1 MIILV
6 LLFLGITERQIRTL
20 VESDNEEQIQII
32 VRAFDQSIEV
42 YLNDLNNTAGSATLV
57 NAVMDPDNTGYY
69 LPDFM
74 EDMNIHNIPGDFLLL
89 AFDGMVIYSTDT
101 SYKMGENLPYFP
113 ELIDK
118 TKNDNWIQFQDKDR
132 NVVFVSDIKYNNLI
146 EGYLI
151 FNSSFS
157 DIFKSNSY
165 LFDLDGKDRFFC
177 ALYKDSILA
186 GPEKLSQDSIS
197 SVFPLQTIPVSLQVS
212 TSFSKIREPIKKIMY
227 QILLVSSISIL
238 LLSVFF
244 SVITSR
250 NLIRPLLSLEDGI
263 KQISIGNWENL
274 KINVRDPIEIQF
286 LSKSFNSM
294 QESIRKKTLE
304 LETSNFELKKSN
316 TDLISTQRQLV
327 HSEKMA
333 SIGQLAAGVA
343 HEINNPTGFVSTN
356 LHTMVEY
363 LSVYKNLFQQMEE
376 LITCIENKD
385 VQEKSLTVINKIE
398 SMKEEENFP
407 FILDDAFQ
415 LLEESIDGANRIK
428 KIVLDLRNFARP
440 ESHDARL
447 ANINTAIEDALRLTS
462 NELKYKCEIVKELGN
477 LPDIFCRIDQI
488 TQVFVNLFVNAAHA
502 IKDRGNIT
510 IKSWIETD
518 SIFISV
524 CDTGTGIDKE
534 NLDKLFDPFFTT
546 KDVGEGTGLGLAIS
560 YGIIEKHGGTI
571 EVESTPGKGSC
582 FYINLPQKG
591 NSI

>member
-1 MIILV
+1 
-6 LLFLGITERQIRTL
+6 
-20 VESDNEEQIQII
+20 
-32 VRAFDQSIEV
+32 
-42 YLNDLNNTAGSATLV
+42 
-57 NAVMDPDNTGYY
+57 
-69 LPDFM
+69 
-74 EDMNIHNIPGDFLLL
+74 
-89 AFDGMVIYSTDT
+89 
-101 SYKMGENLPYFP
+101 
-113 ELIDK
+113 
-118 TKNDNWIQFQDKDR
+118 
-132 NVVFVSDIKYNNLI
+132 
-146 EGYLI
+146 
-151 FNSSFS
+151 
-157 DIFKSNSY
+157 
-165 LFDLDGKDRFFC
+165 
-177 ALYKDSILA
+177 
-186 GPEKLSQDSIS
+186 
-197 SVFPLQTIPVSLQVS
+197 
-212 TSFSKIREPIKKIMY
+212 MY

-294 QESIRKKTLE
+294 QESLRKKTLE
-304 LETSNFELKKSN
+304 HEASNFELKKAN

-343 HEINNPTGFVSTN
+343 HEINNPTAFVSTN

-385 VQEKSLTVINKIE
+385 VEEKSLTVINKIE

-502 IKDRGNIT
+502 IKEHGNIT

-571 EVESTPGKGSC
+571 KAESTPGKGSC
-582 FYINLPQKG
+582 FHIILPQKG